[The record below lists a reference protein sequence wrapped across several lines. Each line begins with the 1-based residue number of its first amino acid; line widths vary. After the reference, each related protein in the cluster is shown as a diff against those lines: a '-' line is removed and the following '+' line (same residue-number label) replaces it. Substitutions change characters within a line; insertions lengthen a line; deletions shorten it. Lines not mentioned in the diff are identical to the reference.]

1 MSFRDCRIK
10 CDNDI
15 LDLSGSPMIFF
26 IFFQE
31 NGLFS
36 SFFLLII
43 GMKKN
48 IFYLTFLLA
57 FAVLSGGC
65 LIILGSSIIL
75 GCSID
80 NKLDG
85 YEKISV
91 SLPAWPPFEEAIQ
104 SQAETWP
111 CQSTYPELAKWII
124 RIRGEELDKKME
136 VFVDGLGSSESNTV
150 GLNENTCD
158 ISTTPFSIS
167 LKVAKNKPLSI
178 TATPITLNKN
188 NQPVEFFKCAGAI
201 YPQNYEVV
209 KNKGKFWQ
217 GNKGNVQMSWENGF
231 SAQLMQTLYD
241 SAAQSSYDEQMIQD
255 FIAGFNWK
263 KLQQYIQAQI
273 DSFEENMQ
281 AEMNIQTNANTQATS
296 LPLFYNPWL
305 LDMQTVLEKIAMQG
319 FTATAL
325 NLKNSFQISL
335 KDKIDCERSELIAVM
350 SSFVPENQIIQKYGT
365 ISLAKDKAS
374 LFSLDNL
381 YGAIFT
387 GTSAKNVSIEYV
399 FLPIFINDEK

>member
-1 MSFRDCRIK
+1 
-10 CDNDI
+10 
-15 LDLSGSPMIFF
+15 
-26 IFFQE
+26 
-31 NGLFS
+31 
-36 SFFLLII
+36 
-43 GMKKN
+43 MKKIN
-48 IFYLTFLLA
+48 FYLPFVLVIVGLSAVTLA
-57 FAVLSGGC
+57 
-65 LIILGSSIIL
+65 
-75 GCSID
+75 CSIN
-80 NKLDG
+80 NKLDC

-91 SLPAWPPFEEAIQ
+91 NLPVWPPDDNAIATGEEESLYKCA
-104 SQAETWP
+104 
-111 CQSTYPELAKWII
+111 YPELSKWII
-124 RIRGEELDKKME
+124 KIRGENVDKEIE
-136 VFVDGLGSSESNTV
+136 VFADESGGDESNAN
-150 GLNENTCD
+150 GLNESNCN
-158 ISTTPFSIS
+158 ISGKLFSIS
-167 LKVAKNKPLSI
+167 LEVPKNKTLSI

-217 GNKGNVQMSWENGF
+217 DNKGNVQVSWENGF

-255 FIAGFNWK
+255 FIARFNWK

-281 AEMNIQTNANTQATS
+281 TEMHMQTNENTQATS
-296 LPLFYNPWL
+296 LPMFYNPWL

-325 NLKNSFQISL
+325 NLKSTFQISL
-335 KDKIDCERSELIAVM
+335 EDKIDCESSELIAVM
-350 SSFVPENQIIQKYGT
+350 SSFVPENQIIQRYGT

-381 YGAIFT
+381 YGVIFT

>member
-1 MSFRDCRIK
+1 
-10 CDNDI
+10 
-15 LDLSGSPMIFF
+15 
-26 IFFQE
+26 
-31 NGLFS
+31 
-36 SFFLLII
+36 
-43 GMKKN
+43 MKKIN
-48 IFYLTFLLA
+48 FYLPFVLVVMGLLA
-57 FAVLSGGC
+57 STLA
-65 LIILGSSIIL
+65 
-75 GCSID
+75 CSIN
-80 NKLDG
+80 NKLDS

-91 SLPAWPPFEEAIQ
+91 NIPVWPPFDDAIQ
-104 SQAETWP
+104 GQAESGPW
-111 CQSTYPELAKWII
+111 QSNYPELAKWII

-136 VFVDGLGSSESNTV
+136 VFVDGLDGSESNTV
-150 GLNENTCD
+150 GLDESSSY
-158 ISTTPFSIS
+158 IRGKQFSIS
-167 LKVAKNKPLSI
+167 LEVAKNKPLSI

-217 GNKGNVQMSWENGF
+217 GNKGNVQVTWENGF
-231 SAQLMQTLYD
+231 SAQIMQTLYD
-241 SAAQSSYDEQMIQD
+241 SATQSGYDEQMIQD
-255 FIAGFNWK
+255 FIAHFNWK
-263 KLQQYIQAQI
+263 KLQQYIQTQI
-273 DSFEENMQ
+273 DSFKENMQ
-281 AEMNIQTNANTQATS
+281 AEMNTQTNADTQATS

-305 LDMQTVLEKIAMQG
+305 LDMQTVLEKIAMRD

-325 NLKNSFQISL
+325 NFKNTFQISL
-335 KDKIDCERSELIAVM
+335 EEKLYRENSSNSVSVM
-350 SSFVPENQIIQKYGT
+350 SSFVPENLFIQKYGT

>member
-1 MSFRDCRIK
+1 
-10 CDNDI
+10 
-15 LDLSGSPMIFF
+15 
-26 IFFQE
+26 
-31 NGLFS
+31 
-36 SFFLLII
+36 
-43 GMKKN
+43 MKKN
-48 IFYLTFLLA
+48 IFYLTFLLT
-57 FAVLSGGC
+57 FAVLSAGC

-80 NKLDG
+80 NKLDS

-91 SLPAWPPFEEAIQ
+91 NLPAWPPFEDAIQ

-124 RIRGEELDKKME
+124 RIRGEELDERME
-136 VFVDGLGSSESNTV
+136 VSADGLDGSESNTV

-167 LKVAKNKPLSI
+167 LEVAKNKPLSI

-201 YPQNYEVV
+201 YPQNYKVV

-255 FIAGFNWK
+255 FIARYNWK
-263 KLQQYIQAQI
+263 KMQQYIQGQI

-335 KDKIDCERSELIAVM
+335 EDKIYCESSESIAAM

>member
-1 MSFRDCRIK
+1 
-10 CDNDI
+10 
-15 LDLSGSPMIFF
+15 
-26 IFFQE
+26 
-31 NGLFS
+31 
-36 SFFLLII
+36 
-43 GMKKN
+43 MKKN

-57 FAVLSGGC
+57 IAVLSAGC

-80 NKLDG
+80 NKLDS
-85 YEKISV
+85 YEKISIKIPV
-91 SLPAWPPFEEAIQ
+91 WPPFEDAFQ
-104 SQAETWP
+104 SQAETGP
-111 CQSTYPELAKWII
+111 CQSTYPELAKWIV
-124 RIRGEELDKKME
+124 RIRGEDVDEKME
-136 VFVDGLGSSESNTV
+136 VFVDGLDGSETNTF
-150 GLNENTCD
+150 GLNENSCN
-158 ISTTPFSIS
+158 ISGKEISIN
-167 LKVAKNKPLSI
+167 LEVAKNKPLSI

-201 YPQNYEVV
+201 YPQNFEVL

-217 GNKGNVQMSWENGF
+217 GNKGNVQMTWENGF

-241 SAAQSSYDEQMIQD
+241 SAAQSSYDEQIIQD

-263 KLQQYIQAQI
+263 KLQQYIQGQI

-281 AEMNIQTNANTQATS
+281 AEMNIQTNENTQATS
-296 LPLFYNPWL
+296 LPMFYNPWL

-325 NLKNSFQISL
+325 NLKSSFQISL
-335 KDKIDCERSELIAVM
+335 KDKLHRDNSELIAVM

-381 YGAIFT
+381 YGVIFT

>member
-1 MSFRDCRIK
+1 
-10 CDNDI
+10 
-15 LDLSGSPMIFF
+15 
-26 IFFQE
+26 
-31 NGLFS
+31 
-36 SFFLLII
+36 
-43 GMKKN
+43 MKKN
-48 IFYLTFLLA
+48 ISYLTFLLA
-57 FAVLSGGC
+57 LAVLSGGC

-80 NKLDG
+80 NKLDSN
-85 YEKISV
+85 EKISV
-91 SLPAWPPFEEAIQ
+91 NLPVWPPFEDAIQ

-111 CQSTYPELAKWII
+111 CQSTYPKLAKWII
-124 RIRGEELDKKME
+124 RIRGEDVDEKME
-136 VFVDGLGSSESNTV
+136 VFVDGLDGSESNAV

-158 ISTTPFSIS
+158 ISTTPFSIN
-167 LKVAKNKPLSI
+167 LEVAKNKPLSI

-263 KLQQYIQAQI
+263 KMQQYIQGQI

-281 AEMNIQTNANTQATS
+281 AEMNMQTNADTQATS
-296 LPLFYNPWL
+296 LPIFYNPWL
-305 LDMQTVLEKIAMQG
+305 LDIQTVLEKIAMQG

-325 NLKNSFQISL
+325 NLKSTFQISL
-335 KDKIDCERSELIAVM
+335 KDKLYRENRELIAVM
-350 SSFVPENQIIQKYGT
+350 SSFVLENQIIQRYGI
-365 ISLAKDKAS
+365 ISLAKDKES

>member
-1 MSFRDCRIK
+1 
-10 CDNDI
+10 
-15 LDLSGSPMIFF
+15 
-26 IFFQE
+26 
-31 NGLFS
+31 
-36 SFFLLII
+36 
-43 GMKKN
+43 MKKN

-57 FAVLSGGC
+57 LAVLSGGC

-80 NKLDG
+80 NKLNSH
-85 YEKISV
+85 EKISV
-91 SLPAWPPFEEAIQ
+91 NLPVWPPFEDAIQ

-136 VFVDGLGSSESNTV
+136 VFVDGLDGSESNTV

-167 LKVAKNKPLSI
+167 LEVAKNKPLSI

-217 GNKGNVQMSWENGF
+217 GKKGSINLTWENGF
-231 SAQLMQTLYD
+231 SAQLMQTLYN
-241 SAAQSSYDEQMIQD
+241 SAGQNGYDEENIQN
-255 FIAGFNWK
+255 FIACFNWK
-263 KLQQYIQAQI
+263 KLQQYIQTQI
-273 DSFEENMQ
+273 EN
-281 AEMNIQTNANTQATS
+281 QTETQAT
-296 LPLFYNPWL
+296 FYNPWL

-325 NLKNSFQISL
+325 NLKNTFQISL
-335 KDKIDCERSELIAVM
+335 EEKLYRENSGNSVAVM
-350 SSFVPENQIIQKYGT
+350 SSFVPENLFIQKYGT
-365 ISLAKDKAS
+365 ISLAKDKTS

-381 YGAIFT
+381 YGVIFT

-399 FLPIFINDEK
+399 FLPIFINDEKQ

>member
-1 MSFRDCRIK
+1 
-10 CDNDI
+10 
-15 LDLSGSPMIFF
+15 
-26 IFFQE
+26 
-31 NGLFS
+31 
-36 SFFLLII
+36 
-43 GMKKN
+43 MKKN
-48 IFYLTFLLA
+48 IFYLRFIHAL
-57 FAVLSGGC
+57 AVLSAGC
-65 LIILGSSIIL
+65 LIILGCPLIL

-80 NKLDG
+80 NKLDSH
-85 YEKISV
+85 EKISV
-91 SLPAWPPFEEAIQ
+91 YLPEWPPFEDVIQ

-136 VFVDGLGSSESNTV
+136 VSADGLDGSESNTV

-167 LKVAKNKPLSI
+167 LEIAKNKPLSI

-217 GNKGNVQMSWENGF
+217 GNKGNVQVTWKNGF

-241 SAAQSSYDEQMIQD
+241 STGLSGYDEEKVQD
-255 FIAGFNWK
+255 FIARFNWK
-263 KLQQYIQAQI
+263 KLQLYIQAQI
-273 DSFEENMQ
+273 DSFEDNMQ
-281 AEMNIQTNANTQATS
+281 AEMNIQANADTQAAT
-296 LPLFYNPWL
+296 LPVFYNPWL
-305 LDMQTVLEKIAMQG
+305 LDMQTVLEKIAMKG

-335 KDKIDCERSELIAVM
+335 KDKLYRDNNELIAVM

-381 YGAIFT
+381 YGVIFT

>member
-1 MSFRDCRIK
+1 
-10 CDNDI
+10 
-15 LDLSGSPMIFF
+15 
-26 IFFQE
+26 
-31 NGLFS
+31 
-36 SFFLLII
+36 
-43 GMKKN
+43 MKKN

-80 NKLDG
+80 NKLDSH
-85 YEKISV
+85 EKISV
-91 SLPAWPPFEEAIQ
+91 YLPVWPPFEDAIQ

-124 RIRGEELDKKME
+124 RVRGEEIDKKME
-136 VFVDGLGSSESNTV
+136 VAADGLDGSESNTV

-167 LKVAKNKPLSI
+167 LEVAKNKPLSI

-241 SAAQSSYDEQMIQD
+241 SAAQSSYYEQMIQD

-263 KLQQYIQAQI
+263 KMQQYIQGQI

-335 KDKIDCERSELIAVM
+335 KDKLYRENSESIAVI

>member
-1 MSFRDCRIK
+1 
-10 CDNDI
+10 
-15 LDLSGSPMIFF
+15 
-26 IFFQE
+26 
-31 NGLFS
+31 
-36 SFFLLII
+36 
-43 GMKKN
+43 MKKN
-48 IFYLTFLLA
+48 ISYLTFLLA
-57 FAVLSGGC
+57 LAVLSGGC

-80 NKLDG
+80 NKLDSN
-85 YEKISV
+85 EKISV
-91 SLPAWPPFEEAIQ
+91 NLPVWPPFEDAIQ

-111 CQSTYPELAKWII
+111 CQSTYPKLAKWII
-124 RIRGEELDKKME
+124 RIRGEDVDEKME
-136 VFVDGLGSSESNTV
+136 VFVDGLDGSESNTV

-158 ISTTPFSIS
+158 ISTTPFSIN
-167 LKVAKNKPLSI
+167 LEVAKNKPLSI
-178 TATPITLNKN
+178 TATPITMNKN

-209 KNKGKFWQ
+209 NNKGKFWQ

-255 FIAGFNWK
+255 FIARYNWK
-263 KLQQYIQAQI
+263 KMQQYIQGQI

-296 LPLFYNPWL
+296 LPMFYNPWL

-335 KDKIDCERSELIAVM
+335 KDKLYRENSELIAVM

-381 YGAIFT
+381 YGVIFT

>member
-1 MSFRDCRIK
+1 
-10 CDNDI
+10 
-15 LDLSGSPMIFF
+15 
-26 IFFQE
+26 
-31 NGLFS
+31 
-36 SFFLLII
+36 
-43 GMKKN
+43 MKKN

-80 NKLDG
+80 NKLDS

-91 SLPAWPPFEEAIQ
+91 NLPVWPPFEDAIQ
-104 SQAETWP
+104 SQAETCP
-111 CQSTYPELAKWII
+111 CQSSYPELAKWII
-124 RIRGEELDKKME
+124 RIRGEELDEKME
-136 VFVDGLGSSESNTV
+136 VFADRLDGSESNTV

-167 LKVAKNKPLSI
+167 LEVAKNKPLSI

-217 GNKGNVQMSWENGF
+217 GKMGNVQMTWEKGF

-255 FIAGFNWK
+255 FIARFNWK

-273 DSFEENMQ
+273 DSFEDNMQ

-325 NLKNSFQISL
+325 NLKSSFQISL
-335 KDKIDCERSELIAVM
+335 NDKLHRDNSELIAVM

-381 YGAIFT
+381 YGLIFT

>member
-1 MSFRDCRIK
+1 
-10 CDNDI
+10 
-15 LDLSGSPMIFF
+15 
-26 IFFQE
+26 
-31 NGLFS
+31 
-36 SFFLLII
+36 
-43 GMKKN
+43 MKKN
-48 IFYLTFLLA
+48 TFYLHFLVVLA
-57 FAVLSGGC
+57 WLSGGG

-80 NKLDG
+80 NKLDS

-91 SLPAWPPFEEAIQ
+91 NLPVWPPFEDAIQ

-124 RIRGEELDKKME
+124 RIRGEDVDEKME
-136 VFVDGLGSSESNTV
+136 VFVDGLNGSESNAI
-150 GLNENTCD
+150 GLNENSCN
-158 ISTTPFSIS
+158 ISEKQFSIS
-167 LKVAKNKPLSI
+167 LEVAKNKPLSI

-209 KNKGKFWQ
+209 KNEGKFWQ
-217 GNKGNVQMSWENGF
+217 GNKGNVQISWENGF

-255 FIAGFNWK
+255 FIARFNWK
-263 KLQQYIQAQI
+263 KMQQYIQAQI
-273 DSFEENMQ
+273 DSFEDNMQ
-281 AEMNIQTNANTQATS
+281 AEMNMQTNANTQAAT
-296 LPLFYNPWL
+296 LPVFYNPWL
-305 LDMQTVLEKIAMQG
+305 LDMQTVLEKIAMKG

-325 NLKNSFQISL
+325 NLKSTFQISL
-335 KDKIDCERSELIAVM
+335 EDKFYRENSELIAVM

-365 ISLAKDKAS
+365 ISLAKDKAR

-381 YGAIFT
+381 YGVIFT

>member
-1 MSFRDCRIK
+1 
-10 CDNDI
+10 
-15 LDLSGSPMIFF
+15 
-26 IFFQE
+26 
-31 NGLFS
+31 
-36 SFFLLII
+36 
-43 GMKKN
+43 MKKN

-57 FAVLSGGC
+57 LAVLSAGC
-65 LIILGSSIIL
+65 SIIL

-80 NKLDG
+80 NKLDSH
-85 YEKISV
+85 EKISIY
-91 SLPAWPPFEEAIQ
+91 LPVWPPGDNAIASGEESHFKQ
-104 SQAETWP
+104 
-111 CQSTYPELAKWII
+111 CTYPELAKWII
-124 RIRGEELDKKME
+124 RIRGEEIDKKME
-136 VFVDGLGSSESNTV
+136 VSADGLDGSESDTV

-158 ISTTPFSIS
+158 ISTTPFSIN
-167 LKVAKNKPLSI
+167 LEVAKNKPLSI

-241 SAAQSSYDEQMIQD
+241 SAAQISYDEQMIQD

-263 KLQQYIQAQI
+263 KMQQYIQAQI

-281 AEMNIQTNANTQATS
+281 TEMNMQTNANTQATS

-305 LDMQTVLEKIAMQG
+305 LDMQAVLEKIAMQG

-335 KDKIDCERSELIAVM
+335 EDKIYCESSESIAVM

-365 ISLAKDKAS
+365 ISLAKDKTS

-381 YGAIFT
+381 YGVIFT
-387 GTSAKNVSIEYV
+387 GTSTKNVSIEYV